1 MTSRIS
7 YEDEGSLSSDLDL
20 NQIFI
25 GRDQQLDLFDL
36 YLNRWKRLM
45 IATPIPDTSLTI
57 APNPNNKI
65 QGLVVLLYGRGGF
78 GKSTLL
84 KRYNEMPLEQDWH
97 PKVSKIVDWEF
108 AVEGKRAIFNPAP
121 GQQIDASEY
130 YKLLCDQLAYALG
143 KRTDEFREYQ
153 KAVEAVR
160 NAGKEASSVLD
171 ALQKDD
177 RYAWLRKIAS
187 TEVVAILRT
196 VIPGVNLV
204 PGIDSISDIAKDGL
218 DQAIKIGTDEAKQL
232 YAKLSDRL
240 KDKLGDYLEPTLKLG
255 LSLGRDL
262 ANFARNFPLLIFF
275 DTYEEIDEGDTLLRL
290 VMAAAG
296 VRVGWVLAGRDNL
309 WAGLELRK
317 RSTGMEYGYKDMV
330 PADRGLAVD
339 FNVGG
344 VGAFTITDI
353 VEYFSQVSER
363 RASQPLVL
371 PLTEEE
377 ASSILEVTQGV
388 PLAIKIAASLYLE
401 TSDLKIITEKSD
413 GKHEIVD
420 EMARRYLLHTRA
432 DPGELARLY
441 GLALLRRSEEPAA
454 MVAALQLSPEQ
465 AKTGYEAELSRLQ
478 RRYSFIFTEKERPTL
493 HQEVRY
499 FLRLWLLE
507 HRRDPEVV
515 AVNERLKEA
524 HNQVLKGMEET
535 RQYSSL
541 RDRLEDEEWVEVY
554 LDLVE
559 QQFWLDAGEGV
570 RCCLPFTFAAAIYF
584 RDANW
589 DAISVGEFFQ
599 SEVKQPYRNWW
610 KWTANSLIY
619 TSNSYPSPE
628 ELNGLEELA
637 KLASQRCP
645 TFPQPIADYRLE
657 LEAAL
662 WWRLAEAY
670 RNQDDF
676 KALKWYEKALTRLNQ
691 STELKEGTAE
701 AAFDAAY
708 KLYDEKKYA
717 ECIDLLNRTVELKPD
732 YAWAY
737 FTRGAAYYELKEY
750 QPSIDNYGRAINLD
764 PGYTSAYYN
773 RGLAAYNLKEY
784 LQAIDDYSRAID
796 LDPGYTNAYYN
807 RGLAYHD
814 CNEHQRAIEDYSR
827 ATELDP
833 DYTSAYY
840 NRGLAYHDLKEY
852 QRAIEDYS
860 RAIDLDPTKVNAYYG
875 RGLAAYNLN
884 EYQRAIEDYSRAIDL
899 DPGYTSAYYNRG
911 LAYYNLKEYQQA
923 IEDYSCAIDLDPG
936 YTSAYYNRG
945 LVYHDLKE
953 YRKAI
958 EDYNHAIDLDPGYTS
973 AYYNR
978 GISAYNLNEYQQAVE
993 DYSRTI
999 DLDPT
1004 KASAY
1009 YDRGLAAYNLNE
1021 YQRAIEDYSR
1031 AIDLDPGYTN
1041 AYNNRGIAYYDLKE
1055 YQKTIEDYSRAIVL
1069 DPTKVGVIVYSI
1081 RGLCYL
1087 WLGNPKQALDDYRRC
1102 QNLDST
1108 DINIIWMAEWI
1119 EMGKKRIGTE
1129 TTTRLEKIAA
1139 TNHEHYVALVCSG
1152 VASGLHN
1159 KLKEGLAELERA
1171 ISLETGEW
1179 DAYFWKG
1186 MVCAYLGRNSM
1197 AIEAI
1202 NTALAVGL
1210 PPLLLTPLYWLE
1222 NDRPN
1227 FFSEYA
1233 APLLH
1238 QYNI

>member
-1 MTSRIS
+1 MLTPV
-7 YEDEGSLSSDLDL
+7 SD
-20 NQIFI
+20 N
-25 GRDQQLDLFDL
+25 
-36 YLNRWKRLM
+36 
-45 IATPIPDTSLTI
+45 SLTI

-84 KRYNEMPLEQDWH
+84 KRYHEMPFEQDWH

-153 KAVEAVR
+153 KTVEAVR
-160 NAGKEASSVLD
+160 NAGKEARNVLD
-171 ALQKDD
+171 TLQKDD

-196 VIPGVNLV
+196 VIPGANMV
-204 PGIDSISDIAKDGL
+204 PGIDNISEIAKDGL
-218 DQAIKIGTDEAKQL
+218 DQAIKIGSDEAKQL
-232 YAKLSDRL
+232 YTKLSDRL

-262 ANFARNFPLLIFF
+262 ANFARNLPLLIFF

-309 WAGLELRK
+309 WAGLEQRK
-317 RSTGMEYGYKDMV
+317 RSPGMEYGYKDMV

-388 PLAIKIAASLYLE
+388 PLAIKIAARLYLE
-401 TSDLKIITEKSD
+401 TSDLKIITEKPD
-413 GKHEIVD
+413 GMHEIVD

-432 DPGELARLY
+432 EPGELARLY
-441 GLALLRRSEEPAA
+441 GLAMLRRTEEPAA
-454 MVAALQLSPEQ
+454 MIAALHLSPEQ

-478 RRYSFIFTEKERPTL
+478 RRYSFIFTEKERPSL
-493 HQEVRY
+493 HQEVRH

-541 RDRLEDEEWVEVY
+541 RDRLEDEEWVEAY

-570 RCCLPFTFAAAIYF
+570 RCCLPFTFAAAIYS

-589 DAISVGEFFQ
+589 DAISVGAFFQ

-645 TFPQPIADYRLE
+645 TFPQPIPDYRTE

-670 RNQDDF
+670 RNQDDTN
-676 KALKWYEKALTRLNQ
+676 ALKWYEKALTRLGQ
-691 STELKEGTAE
+691 STELKEGTADV
-701 AAFDAAY
+701 AFDAAY
-708 KLYDEKKYA
+708 KLFDEKKYT
-717 ECIDLLNRTVELKPD
+717 ECINLLNRTVELKP
-732 YAWAY
+732 
-737 FTRGAAYYELKEY
+737 
-750 QPSIDNYGRAINLD
+750 
-764 PGYTSAYYN
+764 GYSW
-773 RGLAAYNLKEY
+773 
-784 LQAIDDYSRAID
+784 
-796 LDPGYTNAYYN
+796 
-807 RGLAYHD
+807 
-814 CNEHQRAIEDYSR
+814 
-827 ATELDP
+827 
-833 DYTSAYY
+833 AYY

-860 RAIDLDPTKVNAYYG
+860 RAIDLDPTKADAYYG
-875 RGLAAYNLN
+875 RGA
-884 EYQRAIEDYSRAIDL
+884 
-899 DPGYTSAYYNRG
+899 
-911 LAYYNLKEYQQA
+911 AYYNLEEYQ
-923 IEDYSCAIDLDPG
+923 
-936 YTSAYYNRG
+936 
-945 LVYHDLKE
+945 
-953 YRKAI
+953 KAI
-958 EDYNHAIDLDPGYTS
+958 EDYNH
-973 AYYNR
+973 
-978 GISAYNLNEYQQAVE
+978 
-993 DYSRTI
+993 TI

-1004 KASAY
+1004 KVDATA
-1009 YDRGLAAYNLNE
+1009 
-1021 YQRAIEDYSR
+1021 
-1031 AIDLDPGYTN
+1031 
-1041 AYNNRGIAYYDLKE
+1041 
-1055 YQKTIEDYSRAIVL
+1055 
-1069 DPTKVGVIVYSI
+1069 YSI

-1087 WLGNPKQALDDYRRC
+1087 WLGNLQQAKDDYSHF
-1102 QNLDST
+1102 QNLEGT
-1108 DINIIWMAEWI
+1108 DINIKWMAEWI
-1119 EMGKKRIGTE
+1119 EMGKKRIGIE
-1129 TTTRLEKIAA
+1129 TTTRLENIAT
-1139 TNHEHYVALVCSG
+1139 TNPEHYVAFVCSG
-1152 VASGLHN
+1152 VVLGLHN
-1159 KLKEGLAELERA
+1159 KLKEGLAELEHA
-1171 ISLETGEW
+1171 ISLEPEEW

-1186 MVCAYLGRNSM
+1186 MIYAYLGRNSM

-1210 PPLLLTPLYWLE
+1210 PPLLLAPLYWLE

-1233 APLLH
+1233 APLLLRYH
-1238 QYNI
+1238 A